1 VEKGLEELAES
12 IKLHGVVQ
20 PLLLQKNG
28 TRFTIIAG
36 ERRWRAARL
45 AGLKKI
51 PAVIKEYSKQQ
62 VVEVAL
68 IENIQREDLNPIEE
82 AAAYN
87 SLMKEYGLTQE
98 EAAVRVGKSRSAVA
112 NSLRLLALPEQIM
125 KMVSEQVISAGH
137 ARALLGLSDAKLQ
150 LQVADTIVKRGLSV
164 RETEQLIAM
173 MKAPQKKKKVAKQ
186 LTPELAE
193 LETTMKRFFGTK
205 VKINGTVN
213 RGKIEIEYCT
223 RDDIE
228 RILEIVSE

>member
-1 VEKGLEELAES
+1 
-12 IKLHGVVQ
+12 
-20 PLLLQKNG
+20 
-28 TRFTIIAG
+28 
-36 ERRWRAARL
+36 
-45 AGLKKI
+45 
-51 PAVIKEYSKQQ
+51 
-62 VVEVAL
+62 
-68 IENIQREDLNPIEE
+68 
-82 AAAYN
+82 
-87 SLMKEYGLTQE
+87 
-98 EAAVRVGKSRSAVA
+98 
-112 NSLRLLALPEQIM
+112 
-125 KMVSEQVISAGH
+125 
-137 ARALLGLSDAKLQ
+137 LLGLSDAKLQ